1 VREMTQKDLEREVGI
16 RRRLLDAATE
26 VFLEDGPRDASLDKI
41 AERAEVDLDTL
52 LVLYPTRFDLMT
64 RLVSR
69 LYTAA
74 FPFEGGW
81 RHRSDLAAF
90 LRAYLQRQQ
99 RPEVRLVWHIG
110 DVLAPLY
117 PDRVDAAYWHLAGE
131 LELRLLDTGLAEGAA
146 HECSLVLTPAL
157 MLVARRAAFD
167 LTTQAELRDF
177 VAAACSVV
185 ASADSSPPP
194 SRYAAAR
201 IAWPWP
207 ERPGAAG
214 AMSGKRSTSGRDK
227 VDLSADALSSGCG
240 RRRSPTPRC
249 SGTRRRWRRR

>member
-1 VREMTQKDLEREVGI
+1 MREMTQKDLEREVGI

-26 VFLEDGPRDASLDKI
+26 VFLEDGPREASMEKI
-41 AERAEVDLDTL
+41 AALAEVDLDV
-52 LVLYPTRFDLMT
+52 LVSLYPTRFDLMT
-64 RLVSR
+64 RLVNR

-81 RHRSDLAAF
+81 RHRSDLGAF

-117 PDRVDAAYWHLAGE
+117 PDRVDAAYWHLVGE
-131 LELRLLDTGLAEGAA
+131 LELRLLDTGLAEGKA

-185 ASADSSPPP
+185 AGVGTTPTGPSDS
-194 SRYAAAR
+194 
-201 IAWPWP
+201 
-207 ERPGAAG
+207 AAG
-214 AMSGKRSTSGRDK
+214 
-227 VDLSADALSSGCG
+227 
-240 RRRSPTPRC
+240 
-249 SGTRRRWRRR
+249 